1 MKIPGSS
8 PNESINKNRQTI
20 DEWNTTSVKL
30 KNYGQKKGKRTSNS
44 CHNYSMIYTTLSLEK
59 SNYK

>member
-30 KNYGQKKGKRTSNS
+30 KNYGQKRGRE
-44 CHNYSMIYTTLSLEK
+44 HIILARIHVITTA
-59 SNYK
+59 